1 MRRLL
6 LCLAILAGHHLAEA
20 PAPSTVAGCMT
31 DSECENGP
39 DPLNP
44 FGDD

>member
-6 LCLAILAGHHLAEA
+6 LVLAILAGHHLAEA
-20 PAPSTVAGCMT
+20 PEPLTVANCST

-44 FGDD
+44 FGD